1 MLTCGLI
8 KPSLECTTEA
18 FLLITSSWHH
28 AVALAQIARSRESFA
43 ECSGWCNHHVN
54 HNTLRKLVVVV
65 GGLGVRSVAL
75 EIFVS
80 IDGVGLISLDQ

>member
-1 MLTCGLI
+1 VVQSPI
-8 KPSLECTTEA
+8 
-18 FLLITSSWHH
+18 
-28 AVALAQIARSRESFA
+28 
-43 ECSGWCNHHVN
+43 N

-80 IDGVGLISLDQ
+80 IDGVGLISSDQCVGVPNSRRHSL